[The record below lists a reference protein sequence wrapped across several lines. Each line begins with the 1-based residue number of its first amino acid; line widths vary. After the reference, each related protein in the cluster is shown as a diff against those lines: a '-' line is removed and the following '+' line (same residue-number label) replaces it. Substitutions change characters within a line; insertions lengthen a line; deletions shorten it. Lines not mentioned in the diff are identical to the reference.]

1 MNGPWTWKGRSFR
14 QHLHYSYMIIYFQI
28 DWNNYILIAL
38 SELN

>member
-1 MNGPWTWKGRSFR
+1 MDGPFHGWPFR

-28 DWNNYILIAL
+28 DWNNNILIVL